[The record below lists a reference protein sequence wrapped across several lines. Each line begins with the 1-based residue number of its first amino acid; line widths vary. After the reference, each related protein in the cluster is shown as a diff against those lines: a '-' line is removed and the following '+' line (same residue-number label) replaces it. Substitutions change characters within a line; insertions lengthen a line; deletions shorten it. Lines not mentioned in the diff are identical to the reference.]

1 MDAKVPYAPVTA
13 LLGPTNTGKTHRA
26 VERLLEHATGMIGLP
41 LRLLAREVYDRIT
54 ARVGERSVALV
65 TGEEKRIPEAP
76 RYFVATVEAMPIDRE
91 VDFVAIDEIQL
102 MAHPQRGH
110 VFTARLLG
118 ARGTR
123 ETWFLGSETARPLVE
138 RLLPVARIASY
149 PRLSRLSGAG
159 VANLRGLPPRSAVVA
174 FSPPQVYE
182 LAARVRA
189 ARGGAAV
196 VLGGMSPRTRNAQVA
211 LYQAGEVDYL
221 VATDAIGM
229 GLNLDVEHVAFAAT
243 TKFDGR
249 EARPLEVAELAQI
262 AGRAGRYLADGSFGT
277 LAPLPALPEA
287 VVAAIE
293 EHRFP
298 PLRAAR
304 YRNTELD
311 QSSLDAL
318 IASLLERPPR
328 SDLRPVD
335 RAMDLAVLRHLA
347 AQPEIRSR
355 VRTSELVGLLWE
367 ACQIPD
373 YGQSLVEHHARL
385 VSRIFAD
392 LSGPRARVDPDWL
405 QQSVARLDDVRGDV
419 DTLMLRIEL
428 TRTFTYISHHP
439 GWVDARGGWAE
450 RTEAIEARLSDA
462 LHQRLVER
470 FVEVGRA
477 GAARARKR
485 PRRPPPSALAPAEPV
500 SDHPFAKL
508 VSLRLELRRAGDVG
522 LADGDA
528 WVHELVEAPFERF
541 LIDREAR
548 ISADGRLLGQLTR
561 GPDRLRP
568 EVRLLLPDDV
578 GAGARS
584 RLQRRLVAWSRDLI
598 AELCAPLRAAPDI
611 ALGAAARG
619 LLYQLEQGL
628 GTVPVSSA
636 AREVEHLTAADR
648 AQLTGLGIVI
658 GVHHVFA
665 RALLRPRA
673 IARRV
678 ALVAAQVGDS
688 RRVPSPAPGVVS
700 LPREPGI
707 DAQVYLAVGYA
718 VVGARAVRVDVVER
732 VARSIADFARG
743 SAPDPRGR
751 LPGWLGCS
759 AESAQRV
766 AGALGLPPVAAAGAA
781 RSRARRRAR
790 RSPSLPTRD
799 GG

>member
-1 MDAKVPYAPVTA
+1 MDAKVPHAPVIA

-26 VERLLEHATGMIGLP
+26 VERLLEHPTGMIGLP

-54 ARVGERSVALV
+54 ARVGERAVALV
-65 TGEEKRIPEAP
+65 TGEEKRLPEAP
-76 RYFVATVEAMPIDRE
+76 RYFVATVEAMPVDRE
-91 VDFVAIDEIQL
+91 VDFVAVDEIQL

-118 ARGTR
+118 ARGTH

-138 RLLPVARIASY
+138 RLLPVARIASH

-159 VANLRGLPPRSAVVA
+159 VANLHRLPPRSAIVA
-174 FSPPQVYE
+174 FSTPQVYE

-196 VLGGMSPRTRNAQVA
+196 VLGAMSPRTRNAQVA

-249 EARPLEVAELAQI
+249 EARPLEAAELAQI
-262 AGRAGRYLADGSFGT
+262 AGRAGRFLADGSFGT
-277 LAPLPALPEA
+277 LAPHPPLPES
-287 VVAAIE
+287 VVVAIE

-298 PLRAAR
+298 PLRAAY

-311 QSSLDAL
+311 GSSLDAL
-318 IASLLERPPR
+318 IASLLERPRR
-328 SDLRPVD
+328 SDLKPVE
-335 RAMDLAVLRHLA
+335 RATDLAVLRHLA

-355 VRTSELVGLLWE
+355 VRTSELVALLWE

-405 QQSVARLDDVRGDV
+405 DQSVTRLDDVRGDL

-477 GAARARKR
+477 TAPRARKR
-485 PRRPPPSALAPAEPV
+485 PRRSPPAAPAELV
-500 SDHPFAKL
+500 ADHPFAKL
-508 VSLRLELRRAGDVG
+508 LSIKLELRGGHDAEP
-522 LADGDA
+522 ANGDA

-541 LIDREAR
+541 TIDREAR

-568 EVRLLLPDDV
+568 EVRLLLPDEV

-598 AELCAPLRAAPDI
+598 AELCAPLRAAPDA

-628 GTVPVSSA
+628 GVVPVRSA

-648 AQLTGLGIVI
+648 EQLAELGIVI

-665 RALLRPRA
+665 RALLRPLA
-673 IARRV
+673 IGRRV
-678 ALVAAQVGDS
+678 ALVAAQVGDP
-688 RRVPSPAPGVVS
+688 RRVPSPAPGAVS
-700 LPREPGI
+700 LPRGTGI
-707 DAQVYLAVGYA
+707 DAQSYLAVGYPL
-718 VVGARAVRVDVVER
+718 VGARAVRVDVLER
-732 VARSIADFARG
+732 VARSIAAFADG
-743 SAPDPRGR
+743 AAPDPRGR

-759 AESAQRV
+759 AESARRV
-766 AGALGLPPVAAAGAA
+766 AAALGLPPAAVAGNA
-781 RSRARRRAR
+781 RPRPRRRAR
-790 RSPSLPTRD
+790 RFPSPPTRD